1 MKHTVSRDGSK
12 EMIHSKLDSLK
23 RYVEDDE
30 NMQGIMG
37 AMMSNSSLS
46 VKGVEAAHLESQ
58 NNGTANFA

>member
-1 MKHTVSRDGSK
+1 
-12 EMIHSKLDSLK
+12 MIHSKLDSLK

-58 NNGTANFA
+58 NNGTANFAQ